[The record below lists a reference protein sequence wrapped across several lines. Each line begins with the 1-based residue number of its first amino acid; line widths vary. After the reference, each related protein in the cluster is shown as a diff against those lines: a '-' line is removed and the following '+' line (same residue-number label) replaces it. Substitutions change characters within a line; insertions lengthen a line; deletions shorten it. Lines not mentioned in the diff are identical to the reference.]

1 MKKAIKSSI
10 RGGWKPKHLNDHS
23 LQRHQFH
30 RCREKYS
37 TWYKEYSKDNEPTY
51 CYLPHEVALLDP
63 EFWKCLG
70 KSEGWTYDEWLY
82 RWHELIDHLAKEKDI
97 DSFFNGILK

>member
-1 MKKAIKSSI
+1 MEKAIKRAI
-10 RGGWKPKHLNDHS
+10 EGGYFRRLEGNPECNCGDLTMK
-23 LQRHQFH
+23 Q
-30 RCREKYS
+30 S
-37 TWYKEYSKDNEPTY
+37 TYYI
-51 CYLPHEVALLDP
+51 LLDP